1 MANNQNLITMN
12 QRSESERR
20 ELARK
25 GGKASGVARMQKRT
39 MREIAEELM
48 NAPIKTKSGEK
59 LPFKEV
65 LFTKMRNNAFETLDL
80 NMIKYLV
87 ELLGEAPAQQV
98 DVNVGGRPLSGKS
111 KKELMERL
119 KKLREMEKK

>member
-1 MANNQNLITMN
+1 MSNEKNLIPLN
-12 QRSESERR
+12 QRSKEE
-20 ELARK
+20 AKAIQKK
-25 GGKASGVARMQKRT
+25 GGEARGRQRTQQKT